1 MQHSHDGFATQCI
14 HAGVEPDP
22 QTGAIMTPVYMTST
36 YVQSSPGIH
45 KGYEYSRTHNP
56 TRDALQHN
64 LAELESGKYGFAF
77 SSGCAATS
85 CVLMCLSA
93 GDHIIAGD
101 DLYGG
106 TRRLMAKVFNRLGIE
121 TTFVDLTDPSDL
133 DAVIQKNTKLVWI
146 ETPTNPML
154 KLIDIQAIAQ
164 KTKAAGLILAVDN
177 TFATPYLQ
185 RPLELG
191 ADLVIHSTTKYLG
204 GHSDV
209 VGGAVITR
217 DQALAEQLAFIQ
229 NAVGAVPG
237 PMDCFLVLRGIKT
250 LAVRMEKH
258 CANALKI
265 KDFLENHSQVERV
278 YYPQG
283 DLVKKQMKHPGAMM
297 SFVIKGGL
305 DAAQHFIE
313 SLRLFKC
320 AESLGGV
327 ESLVGLPAMM
337 THASI
342 PLEIRKNLGIEDGL
356 IRLSVGIEDPID
368 LLKDLRDG
376 FSPN

>member
-1 MQHSHDGFATQCI
+1 
-14 HAGVEPDP
+14 V
-22 QTGAIMTPVYMTST
+22 
-36 YVQSSPGIH
+36 
-45 KGYEYSRTHNP
+45 
-56 TRDALQHN
+56 
-64 LAELESGKYGFAF
+64 
-77 SSGCAATS
+77 
-85 CVLMCLSA
+85 
-93 GDHIIAGD
+93 IAGD

-121 TTFVDLTDPSDL
+121 TTFVDLTDLANL
-133 DAVIQKNTKLVWI
+133 DAALQKNTKLVWI

-154 KLIDIQAIAQ
+154 KLIDIGALAQ

-185 RPLELG
+185 KPLEFG
-191 ADLVIHSTTKYLG
+191 ADLVVHSTTKYLG

-209 VGGAVITR
+209 VGGAVITNN
-217 DQALAEQLAFIQ
+217 QAWAEQLAFIQ

-258 CANALKI
+258 CSNALII
-265 KDFLENHSQVERV
+265 KDFLENHARV
-278 YYPQG
+278 QRVWYPKG
-283 DLVKKQMKHPGAMM
+283 ELIKRQMKHPGAMM
-297 SFVIKGGL
+297 SFVLEGGL
-305 DAAQHFIE
+305 EAAKHIIE

-327 ESLVGLPAMM
+327 ESLASLPAMM

-342 PLEIRKNLGIEDGL
+342 PLEVRKGLGIEDGL

-368 LLKDLRDG
+368 LLKDLGDAFG
-376 FSPN
+376 PN

>member
-1 MQHSHDGFATQCI
+1 MHSSHDGFATQCI

-36 YVQSSPGIH
+36 YVQSSPGVH

-56 TRDALQHN
+56 TRDALQHS
-64 LAELESGKYGFAF
+64 LAELEGGKYGFAF

-121 TTFVDLTDPSDL
+121 TTFVDLTNASSL
-133 DAVIQKNTKLVWI
+133 DAAIQKNTKLVWI

-154 KLIDIQAIAQ
+154 KLIDIQAIVK

-185 RPLELG
+185 KPLELG

-217 DQALAEQLAFIQ
+217 DQTLAEQLAFLQ
-229 NAVGAVPG
+229 NAVGSVPG

-250 LAVRMEKH
+250 LAVRMERH
-258 CANALKI
+258 CSNALI
-265 KDFLENHSQVERV
+265 VKDFLENHVRVERV
-278 YYPQG
+278 YYPEG
-283 DLVKKQMKHPGAMM
+283 ELVTRQMKHPGAMM
-297 SFVIKGGL
+297 SFLIKGGL
-305 DAAQHFIE
+305 DASKRFIE

-342 PLEIRKNLGIEDGL
+342 PLEIRKKLGIEDGL
-356 IRLSVGIEDPID
+356 IRLSIGIEDPVD
-368 LLKDLRDG
+368 LLKDLSHAFG
-376 FSPN
+376 PN